1 MYGHRGAFPQ
11 PVTTIET
18 NMSNNINLK
27 GLNLSTQVTSVLA
40 RVLGND
46 GTSLATETVDL
57 TSGSLELDGLVA
69 LSTGK
74 KLASFRKRVKGETVF
89 AAGITAEGLKE
100 AKTHLDALSARVNA
114 SSTPAYRLSVMQAQL
129 VELHAMGYTNLD
141 LQPSVTSRTATIRV
155 RKDAAPTMRA
165 QVDLLQETNSRLRR
179 ELDLIRAAL
188 QTAKEP
194 TT

>member
-1 MYGHRGAFPQ
+1 
-11 PVTTIET
+11 
-18 NMSNNINLK
+18 MSNELNLK

-46 GTSLATETVDL
+46 GTSLVTTDYKATKQVDL

-179 ELDLIRAAL
+179 ELAAL
-188 QTAKEP
+188 QNPQKTGTAQYKI
-194 TT
+194 T